1 MDKSRGEYRGVFK
14 ATAILGSVQLFN
26 ILIAVV
32 RNKCISILLGPV
44 GMGIMGLLT
53 SATGTIAGFT
63 NLGITYSAIKN
74 IASAYEK
81 GDYTTLGKVLYVLQ
95 RCIWITG
102 LLGAII
108 CLLLCRQLSQWTFG
122 NTDFTI
128 SFAFLSIS
136 LLLTQ
141 LNNGNLLILKGC
153 RNINYYAKANVLG
166 NFLSLFIT
174 VPLYF
179 WLGIDAIVPA
189 LILFSISTF
198 LCAYFYRSR
207 LRLVQIRTER
217 GEFKEISKDILIA
230 GIAFSAAEFFPLIA
244 SFYIRTFISNNGGLT
259 DVGLFSA
266 GFAILNGY
274 VGMIFTAMST
284 DYIPRL
290 SAVSDDDHQLEL
302 VINQQIEMSIL
313 LLFPLIVLFVIFGK
327 LVTLIL
333 YSSQFY
339 PMIEMIYWG
348 GLGMLFKVPNW
359 CFGCF
364 LIPKRESKAYF
375 CFSILSALFYLG
387 MNMLLYRMWGVKGLG
402 ISFLLSH
409 IFDASVSY
417 WYINRKY
424 QINYKVRTILELL
437 GMGAVIV
444 AVIIFQSSQLVT
456 WVIYTLDFCVCMLA
470 GLYSYNRLNSLMDLT
485 PFIKSKLNGRKK

>member
-1 MDKSRGEYRGVFK
+1 MSNNRGEYRGVFK

-32 RNKCISILLGPV
+32 RNKCISILLGPA

-53 SATGTIAGFT
+53 SATGTITGFT
-63 NLGITYSAIKN
+63 NLGITFSAIKN

-95 RCIWITG
+95 RCIWTTG
-102 LLGAII
+102 LLGAIV
-108 CLLLCRQLSQWTFG
+108 CLSLCRQLSQWTFG

-141 LNNGNLLILKGC
+141 LTNGNLLILKGC
-153 RNINYYAKANVLG
+153 RNINYYAKANVWG

-359 CFGCF
+359 CFGCI

-375 CFSILSALFYLG
+375 YFSILSALFYLG
-387 MNMLLYRMWGVKGLG
+387 MNMLLYSVWGIKGLG

-424 QINYKVRTILELL
+424 QINYKIKTILELL
-437 GMGAVIV
+437 GMGVVIV
-444 AVIIFQSSQLVT
+444 TVIIFQSSQLVT
-456 WVIYTLDFCVCMLA
+456 WIIYTLDFCVCILA

-485 PFIKSKLNGRKK
+485 SFIKSKLNGRKK

>member
-128 SFAFLSIS
+128 SFALLSIS
-136 LLLTQ
+136 LFLTQ
-141 LNNGNLLILKGC
+141 LTNGNLLILKGC

-327 LVTLIL
+327 LMILIL

-359 CFGCF
+359 CFGCI

-375 CFSILSALFYLG
+375 YFSILSALFYLG

-456 WVIYTLDFCVCMLA
+456 WIIYTLDFCVCILA

-485 PFIKSKLNGRKK
+485 SFIKSKLNGRKK

>member
-141 LNNGNLLILKGC
+141 LTNGNLLILKGC
-153 RNINYYAKANVLG
+153 RNINYYAKANVWG

-327 LVTLIL
+327 LMILIL

>member
-1 MDKSRGEYRGVFK
+1 MSKNRGEYRGVFK

-32 RNKCISILLGPV
+32 RNKCISILLGPA

-53 SATGTIAGFT
+53 SATGTITGFT
-63 NLGITYSAIKN
+63 NLGITFSAIKN

-95 RCIWITG
+95 RCIWTTG
-102 LLGAII
+102 LLGAIV
-108 CLLLCRQLSQWTFG
+108 CLSLCRQLSQWTFG

-141 LNNGNLLILKGC
+141 LTNGNLLILKGC
-153 RNINYYAKANVLG
+153 RNINYYTKANVWG

-327 LVTLIL
+327 LMILIL

-359 CFGCF
+359 CFGCI

-375 CFSILSALFYLG
+375 YFSILSALFYLG
-387 MNMLLYRMWGVKGLG
+387 MNMLLYSVWGIKGLG

-424 QINYKVRTILELL
+424 QINYKIKTILELL
-437 GMGAVIV
+437 GMGVVIV
-444 AVIIFQSSQLVT
+444 TVIIFQSSQLVT
-456 WVIYTLDFCVCMLA
+456 WIIYTLDFCVCILA

-485 PFIKSKLNGRKK
+485 SFIKSKLNGRKK

>member
-141 LNNGNLLILKGC
+141 LTNGNLLILKGC
-153 RNINYYAKANVLG
+153 RNINYYAKANVWG

-327 LVTLIL
+327 LMILIL

-359 CFGCF
+359 CFGCI

-375 CFSILSALFYLG
+375 YFSILSALFYLG
-387 MNMLLYRMWGVKGLG
+387 MNMLLYSVWGIKGLG

-424 QINYKVRTILELL
+424 QINYKIKTILELL
-437 GMGAVIV
+437 GMGVVIV
-444 AVIIFQSSQLVT
+444 TVIIFQSSQLVT
-456 WVIYTLDFCVCMLA
+456 WIIYTLDFCVCILA

>member
-1 MDKSRGEYRGVFK
+1 MSKNRGEYRGVFK

-32 RNKCISILLGPV
+32 RNKCISILLGPA

-53 SATGTIAGFT
+53 SATGTITGFT
-63 NLGITYSAIKN
+63 NLGITFSAIKN
-74 IASAYEK
+74 IALAYEK

-95 RCIWITG
+95 RCIWTTG
-102 LLGAII
+102 LLGAIV
-108 CLLLCRQLSQWTFG
+108 CLSLCRQLSQWTFG

-141 LNNGNLLILKGC
+141 LTNGNLLILKGC
-153 RNINYYAKANVLG
+153 RNINYYAKANVWG

-290 SAVSDDDHQLEL
+290 SAVSDDDHQSEL

-327 LVTLIL
+327 LMILIL

-359 CFGCF
+359 CFGCI

-375 CFSILSALFYLG
+375 YFSILSALFYLG
-387 MNMLLYRMWGVKGLG
+387 MNMLLYSVWGIKGLG

-424 QINYKVRTILELL
+424 QINYKIKTILELL
-437 GMGAVIV
+437 GMGVVIV
-444 AVIIFQSSQLVT
+444 TVIILQSSQLVT
-456 WVIYTLDFCVCMLA
+456 WVIYTLDFCVCILV

-485 PFIKSKLNGRKK
+485 SFIKSKLNGRKK

>member
-1 MDKSRGEYRGVFK
+1 MSKNRGEYRGVFK

-32 RNKCISILLGPV
+32 RNKCISILLGPA

-53 SATGTIAGFT
+53 SATGTITGFT
-63 NLGITYSAIKN
+63 NLGITFSAIKN

-95 RCIWITG
+95 RCIWTTG
-102 LLGAII
+102 LLGAIV
-108 CLLLCRQLSQWTFG
+108 CLSLCRQLSQWTFG

-141 LNNGNLLILKGC
+141 LTNGNLLILKGC

-327 LVTLIL
+327 LMILIL

-359 CFGCF
+359 CFGCI

-375 CFSILSALFYLG
+375 YFSILSALFYLG
-387 MNMLLYRMWGVKGLG
+387 MNMLLYSVWGIKGLG

-424 QINYKVRTILELL
+424 QINYKIKTILELL
-437 GMGAVIV
+437 GMGVVIV
-444 AVIIFQSSQLVT
+444 TVIIFQSSQLVT
-456 WVIYTLDFCVCMLA
+456 WIIYTLDFCVCILA

-485 PFIKSKLNGRKK
+485 SFIKSKLNGRKK

>member
-1 MDKSRGEYRGVFK
+1 MSKNRGEYRGVFK

-32 RNKCISILLGPV
+32 RNKCISILLGPA

-53 SATGTIAGFT
+53 SATGTITGFT
-63 NLGITYSAIKN
+63 NLGITFSAIKN

-95 RCIWITG
+95 RCIWTTG
-102 LLGAII
+102 LLGAIV
-108 CLLLCRQLSQWTFG
+108 CLSLCRQLSQWTFG

-141 LNNGNLLILKGC
+141 LTNGNLLILKGC
-153 RNINYYAKANVLG
+153 RNINYYAKANVWG

-189 LILFSISTF
+189 LILFSIPTF

-327 LVTLIL
+327 LMILIL

-359 CFGCF
+359 CFGCI

-375 CFSILSALFYLG
+375 YFSILSALFYLG
-387 MNMLLYRMWGVKGLG
+387 MNMLLYSVWGIKGLG

-424 QINYKVRTILELL
+424 QINYKIKTILELL
-437 GMGAVIV
+437 GMGVVIV
-444 AVIIFQSSQLVT
+444 TVIIFQSSQLVT
-456 WVIYTLDFCVCMLA
+456 WIIYTLDFCVCILA

-485 PFIKSKLNGRKK
+485 SFIKSKLNGRKK

>member
-1 MDKSRGEYRGVFK
+1 MSKNRGEYRGVFK

-32 RNKCISILLGPV
+32 RNKCISILLGPA

-53 SATGTIAGFT
+53 SATGTITGFT
-63 NLGITYSAIKN
+63 NLGITFSAIKN

-141 LNNGNLLILKGC
+141 LTNGNLLILKGC

-327 LVTLIL
+327 LMILIL

-387 MNMLLYRMWGVKGLG
+387 MNMLLYSVWGIKGLG

-485 PFIKSKLNGRKK
+485 SFIKSKLNGRKK

>member
-128 SFAFLSIS
+128 SFALLSIS
-136 LLLTQ
+136 LFLTQ
-141 LNNGNLLILKGC
+141 LTNGNLLILKGC

-327 LVTLIL
+327 LMILIL

-359 CFGCF
+359 CFGCI

-375 CFSILSALFYLG
+375 YFSILSALFYLG
-387 MNMLLYRMWGVKGLG
+387 MNMLLYSVWGIKGLG

-424 QINYKVRTILELL
+424 QINYKIKTILELL
-437 GMGAVIV
+437 GMGVVIV
-444 AVIIFQSSQLVT
+444 TVIIFQSSQLVT
-456 WVIYTLDFCVCMLA
+456 WIIYTLDFCVCILA

-485 PFIKSKLNGRKK
+485 SFIKSKLNGRKK

>member
-1 MDKSRGEYRGVFK
+1 MSKNRGEYRGVFK

-32 RNKCISILLGPV
+32 RNKCISILLGPA

-53 SATGTIAGFT
+53 SATGTITGFT
-63 NLGITYSAIKN
+63 NLGITFSAIKN

-95 RCIWITG
+95 RCIWTTG

-108 CLLLCRQLSQWTFG
+108 CLSLCRQLSQWTFG

-136 LLLTQ
+136 LFLTQ
-141 LNNGNLLILKGC
+141 LTNGNLLILKGC
-153 RNINYYAKANVLG
+153 RNINYYAKANVWG

-179 WLGIDAIVPA
+179 WLGIDAIVPT

-290 SAVSDDDHQLEL
+290 SAVSDDDHQSEL

-327 LVTLIL
+327 LMTLIL

-359 CFGCF
+359 CFGCI

-375 CFSILSALFYLG
+375 YFSILSALFYLV
-387 MNMLLYRMWGVKGLG
+387 MNMLLYSVWGIKGLG

-409 IFDASVSY
+409 IFDASISY

-424 QINYKVRTILELL
+424 QINYKIKTILELL
-437 GMGAVIV
+437 GMGGVIV
-444 AVIIFQSSQLVT
+444 TVIILQSSQLVT
-456 WVIYTLDFCVCMLA
+456 WVIYTLDFFVCMLA

-485 PFIKSKLNGRKK
+485 SFIKSKLNGRKK

>member
-1 MDKSRGEYRGVFK
+1 MSKNRGEYRGVFK

-32 RNKCISILLGPV
+32 RNKCISILLGPA

-53 SATGTIAGFT
+53 SATGTITGFT
-63 NLGITYSAIKN
+63 NLGITFSAIKN

-95 RCIWITG
+95 RCIWTTG
-102 LLGAII
+102 LLGAIV
-108 CLLLCRQLSQWTFG
+108 CLSLCRQLSQWTFG

-141 LNNGNLLILKGC
+141 LTNGNLLILKGC
-153 RNINYYAKANVLG
+153 RNINYYAKANVWG

-230 GIAFSAAEFFPLIA
+230 GIAFSAADFFPLMA

-424 QINYKVRTILELL
+424 QINYKIKTILELL
-437 GMGAVIV
+437 GMGVVIV
-444 AVIIFQSSQLVT
+444 TVIIFQSSQLVT
-456 WVIYTLDFCVCMLA
+456 WIIYTLDFCVC
-470 GLYSYNRLNSLMDLT
+470 
-485 PFIKSKLNGRKK
+485 KLRKECNLLEMSVG

>member
-1 MDKSRGEYRGVFK
+1 MSKNRGEYRGVFK

-32 RNKCISILLGPV
+32 RNKCISILLGPA

-53 SATGTIAGFT
+53 SATGTITGFT
-63 NLGITYSAIKN
+63 NLGITFSAIKN

-95 RCIWITG
+95 RCIWTTG
-102 LLGAII
+102 LLGAIV
-108 CLLLCRQLSQWTFG
+108 CLSLCRQLSQWTFG

-128 SFAFLSIS
+128 SFALLSIS
-136 LLLTQ
+136 LFLTQ
-141 LNNGNLLILKGC
+141 LTNGNLLILKGC

-375 CFSILSALFYLG
+375 YFSILSALFYLG
-387 MNMLLYRMWGVKGLG
+387 MNMLLYSVWGIKGLG

-424 QINYKVRTILELL
+424 QINYKIKTILELL
-437 GMGAVIV
+437 GMGVVIV
-444 AVIIFQSSQLVT
+444 TVIIFQSSQLVT
-456 WVIYTLDFCVCMLA
+456 WIIYTLDFCVCILA

-485 PFIKSKLNGRKK
+485 SFIKSKLNGRKK

>member
-1 MDKSRGEYRGVFK
+1 M
-14 ATAILGSVQLFN
+14 
-26 ILIAVV
+26 
-32 RNKCISILLGPV
+32 
-44 GMGIMGLLT
+44 
-53 SATGTIAGFT
+53 
-63 NLGITYSAIKN
+63 
-74 IASAYEK
+74 
-81 GDYTTLGKVLYVLQ
+81 
-95 RCIWITG
+95 
-102 LLGAII
+102 
-108 CLLLCRQLSQWTFG
+108 
-122 NTDFTI
+122 
-128 SFAFLSIS
+128 
-136 LLLTQ
+136 
-141 LNNGNLLILKGC
+141 
-153 RNINYYAKANVLG
+153 
-166 NFLSLFIT
+166 
-174 VPLYF
+174 
-179 WLGIDAIVPA
+179 
-189 LILFSISTF
+189 
-198 LCAYFYRSR
+198 
-207 LRLVQIRTER
+207 RLVEIKTER
-217 GEFKEISKDILIA
+217 GEFEEISKDILIA
-230 GIAFSAAEFFPLIA
+230 GIAFSAADFFPLMA

-259 DVGLFSA
+259 DVGFFSA

>member
-128 SFAFLSIS
+128 SFALLSIS
-136 LLLTQ
+136 LFLTQ
-141 LNNGNLLILKGC
+141 LTNGNLLILKGC
-153 RNINYYAKANVLG
+153 RNINYYAKANVWG

-327 LVTLIL
+327 LMILIL

-359 CFGCF
+359 CFGCI

-375 CFSILSALFYLG
+375 YFSILSALFYLG

>member
-141 LNNGNLLILKGC
+141 LTNGNLLILKGC
-153 RNINYYAKANVLG
+153 RNINYYAKANVWG

-327 LVTLIL
+327 LMILIL

-359 CFGCF
+359 CFGCI

-375 CFSILSALFYLG
+375 YFSILSALFYLG
-387 MNMLLYRMWGVKGLG
+387 MNMLLYSVWGIKGLG

-424 QINYKVRTILELL
+424 QINYKIKTILELL
-437 GMGAVIV
+437 GMGVVIV
-444 AVIIFQSSQLVT
+444 TVIIFQSSQLVT
-456 WVIYTLDFCVCMLA
+456 WIIYTLDFCVCILA

-485 PFIKSKLNGRKK
+485 SFIKSKLNGRKK

>member
-1 MDKSRGEYRGVFK
+1 MSKNRGEYRGVFK

-128 SFAFLSIS
+128 SFALLSIS
-136 LLLTQ
+136 LFLTQ
-141 LNNGNLLILKGC
+141 LTNGNLLILKGC

-359 CFGCF
+359 CFGCI

-375 CFSILSALFYLG
+375 YFSILSALFYLG
-387 MNMLLYRMWGVKGLG
+387 MNMLLYSVWGIKGLG

>member
-128 SFAFLSIS
+128 SFALLSIS
-136 LLLTQ
+136 LFLTQ
-141 LNNGNLLILKGC
+141 LTNGNLLILKGC

-359 CFGCF
+359 CFGCI

-375 CFSILSALFYLG
+375 YFSILSALFYLG

-424 QINYKVRTILELL
+424 QINYKIKTILELL
-437 GMGAVIV
+437 GMGVVIV
-444 AVIIFQSSQLVT
+444 TVIIFQSSQLVT

>member
-141 LNNGNLLILKGC
+141 LTNGNLLILKGC
-153 RNINYYAKANVLG
+153 RNINYYAKANVWG

-424 QINYKVRTILELL
+424 QINYKIKTILELL
-437 GMGAVIV
+437 GMGVVIV
-444 AVIIFQSSQLVT
+444 TVIIFQSSQLVT
-456 WVIYTLDFCVCMLA
+456 WIIYTLDFCVCILA

-485 PFIKSKLNGRKK
+485 SFIKSKLNGRKK

>member
-128 SFAFLSIS
+128 SFALLSIS
-136 LLLTQ
+136 LFLTQ
-141 LNNGNLLILKGC
+141 LTNGNLLILKGC

-327 LVTLIL
+327 LMILIL

-359 CFGCF
+359 CFGCI

-375 CFSILSALFYLG
+375 YFSILSALFYLG

-424 QINYKVRTILELL
+424 QINYKIKTILELL
-437 GMGAVIV
+437 GMGVVIV
-444 AVIIFQSSQLVT
+444 TVIIFQSSQLVT
-456 WVIYTLDFCVCMLA
+456 WIIYTLDFCVCILA

>member
-1 MDKSRGEYRGVFK
+1 M
-14 ATAILGSVQLFN
+14 
-26 ILIAVV
+26 
-32 RNKCISILLGPV
+32 
-44 GMGIMGLLT
+44 
-53 SATGTIAGFT
+53 
-63 NLGITYSAIKN
+63 
-74 IASAYEK
+74 
-81 GDYTTLGKVLYVLQ
+81 
-95 RCIWITG
+95 
-102 LLGAII
+102 GAIV
-108 CLLLCRQLSQWTFG
+108 CLSLCRQLSQWTFG

-128 SFAFLSIS
+128 SFALLSIS
-136 LLLTQ
+136 LFLTQ
-141 LNNGNLLILKGC
+141 LTNGNLLILKGC

-207 LRLVQIRTER
+207 LRLVEIKTER
-217 GEFKEISKDILIA
+217 GEFEEISKDILIA

-485 PFIKSKLNGRKK
+485 SFIKSKLNGRKK

>member
-1 MDKSRGEYRGVFK
+1 MSKNRGEYRGVFK

-32 RNKCISILLGPV
+32 RNKCISILLGPA

-53 SATGTIAGFT
+53 SATGTITGFT
-63 NLGITYSAIKN
+63 NLGITFSAIKN

-95 RCIWITG
+95 RCIWTTG
-102 LLGAII
+102 LLGAIV
-108 CLLLCRQLSQWTFG
+108 CLSLCRQLSQWTFG

-141 LNNGNLLILKGC
+141 LTNGNLLILKGC
-153 RNINYYAKANVLG
+153 RNINYYAKANVWG

-189 LILFSISTF
+189 LILLSKSTL

-327 LVTLIL
+327 LMILIL

-359 CFGCF
+359 CFGCI

-375 CFSILSALFYLG
+375 YFSILSALFYLG
-387 MNMLLYRMWGVKGLG
+387 MNMLLYSVWGIKGLG

-424 QINYKVRTILELL
+424 QINYKIKTILELL
-437 GMGAVIV
+437 GMGVVIV
-444 AVIIFQSSQLVT
+444 TVIIFQSSQLVT
-456 WVIYTLDFCVCMLA
+456 WIIYTLDFCVCILA

-485 PFIKSKLNGRKK
+485 SFIKSKLNGRKK

>member
-128 SFAFLSIS
+128 SFALLSIS
-136 LLLTQ
+136 LFLTQ
-141 LNNGNLLILKGC
+141 LTNGNLLILKGC
-153 RNINYYAKANVLG
+153 RNINYYAKANVWG

-327 LVTLIL
+327 LMILIL

-359 CFGCF
+359 CFGCI

-375 CFSILSALFYLG
+375 YFSILSALFYLG
-387 MNMLLYRMWGVKGLG
+387 MNMLLYSVWGIKGLG

-424 QINYKVRTILELL
+424 QINYKIKTILELL
-437 GMGAVIV
+437 GMGVVIV
-444 AVIIFQSSQLVT
+444 TVIIFQSSQLVT
-456 WVIYTLDFCVCMLA
+456 WIIYTLDFCVCILA

>member
-1 MDKSRGEYRGVFK
+1 MSKNRGEYRGVFK

-32 RNKCISILLGPV
+32 RNKCISILLGPA

-53 SATGTIAGFT
+53 SATGTITGFT
-63 NLGITYSAIKN
+63 HLGITFSAIKN

-95 RCIWITG
+95 RCIWTTG
-102 LLGAII
+102 LLGAIV
-108 CLLLCRQLSQWTFG
+108 CLSLCRQLSQWTFG

-141 LNNGNLLILKGC
+141 LTNGNLLILKGC
-153 RNINYYAKANVLG
+153 RNINYYAKANVWG

-327 LVTLIL
+327 LMMLIL

-359 CFGCF
+359 CFGCI

-375 CFSILSALFYLG
+375 YFSILSALFYLG
-387 MNMLLYRMWGVKGLG
+387 MNMLLYSVWGIKGLG

-424 QINYKVRTILELL
+424 QINYKIKTILELL
-437 GMGAVIV
+437 GMGVVIV
-444 AVIIFQSSQLVT
+444 TVIIFQSSQLVT
-456 WVIYTLDFCVCMLA
+456 WIIYTLDFCVCILA

-485 PFIKSKLNGRKK
+485 SFIKSKLNGRKK

>member
-141 LNNGNLLILKGC
+141 LTNGNLLILKGC
-153 RNINYYAKANVLG
+153 RNINYYAKANVWG

-230 GIAFSAAEFFPLIA
+230 GIAFSAADFFPLMA

>member
-128 SFAFLSIS
+128 SFALLSIS
-136 LLLTQ
+136 LFLTQ
-141 LNNGNLLILKGC
+141 LTNGNLLILKGC

-313 LLFPLIVLFVIFGK
+313 LLFPLIVLFVILGK
-327 LVTLIL
+327 LMILIL

-359 CFGCF
+359 CFGCI

-375 CFSILSALFYLG
+375 YFSILSALFYLG
-387 MNMLLYRMWGVKGLG
+387 MNMLLYSVWGIKGLG

-424 QINYKVRTILELL
+424 QINYKIKTILELL
-437 GMGAVIV
+437 GMGVVIV
-444 AVIIFQSSQLVT
+444 TVIIFQSSQLVT
-456 WVIYTLDFCVCMLA
+456 WIIYTLDFCVCILA

-485 PFIKSKLNGRKK
+485 SFIKSKLNGRKK

>member
-1 MDKSRGEYRGVFK
+1 MSKNRGEYRGVFK

-32 RNKCISILLGPV
+32 RNKCISILLGPA

-53 SATGTIAGFT
+53 SATGTITGFT
-63 NLGITYSAIKN
+63 NLGITFSAIKN

-95 RCIWITG
+95 RCIWTTG
-102 LLGAII
+102 LLGAIV
-108 CLLLCRQLSQWTFG
+108 CLSLCRQLSQWTFG

-141 LNNGNLLILKGC
+141 LTNGNLLILKGC
-153 RNINYYAKANVLG
+153 RNINYYAKANVWG

-359 CFGCF
+359 CFGCI

-375 CFSILSALFYLG
+375 YFSILSALFYLG
-387 MNMLLYRMWGVKGLG
+387 MNMLLYSVWGIKGLG

-424 QINYKVRTILELL
+424 QINYKIKTILELL
-437 GMGAVIV
+437 GMGVVIV
-444 AVIIFQSSQLVT
+444 TVIIFQSSQLVT
-456 WVIYTLDFCVCMLA
+456 WIIYTLDFCVCILA

-485 PFIKSKLNGRKK
+485 SFIKSKLNGRKK

>member
-1 MDKSRGEYRGVFK
+1 MSKNRGEYRGVFK

-32 RNKCISILLGPV
+32 RNKCISILLGPA

-53 SATGTIAGFT
+53 SATGTITGFT
-63 NLGITYSAIKN
+63 NLGITFSAIKN

-141 LNNGNLLILKGC
+141 LTNGNLLILKGC
-153 RNINYYAKANVLG
+153 RNINYYAKANVWG

-359 CFGCF
+359 CFGCI

-375 CFSILSALFYLG
+375 YFSILSALFYLG
-387 MNMLLYRMWGVKGLG
+387 MNMLLYSVWGIKGLG

-424 QINYKVRTILELL
+424 QINYKIKTILELL
-437 GMGAVIV
+437 GMGVVIV
-444 AVIIFQSSQLVT
+444 TVIIFQSSQLVT
-456 WVIYTLDFCVCMLA
+456 WIIYTLDFCVCILA

-485 PFIKSKLNGRKK
+485 SFIKSKLNGRKK

>member
-1 MDKSRGEYRGVFK
+1 M
-14 ATAILGSVQLFN
+14 
-26 ILIAVV
+26 
-32 RNKCISILLGPV
+32 
-44 GMGIMGLLT
+44 
-53 SATGTIAGFT
+53 
-63 NLGITYSAIKN
+63 
-74 IASAYEK
+74 
-81 GDYTTLGKVLYVLQ
+81 
-95 RCIWITG
+95 
-102 LLGAII
+102 
-108 CLLLCRQLSQWTFG
+108 
-122 NTDFTI
+122 
-128 SFAFLSIS
+128 
-136 LLLTQ
+136 
-141 LNNGNLLILKGC
+141 ILKGC
-153 RNINYYAKANVLG
+153 RNINYYAKANVWG

-327 LVTLIL
+327 LMILIL

-359 CFGCF
+359 CFGCI

-375 CFSILSALFYLG
+375 YFSILSALFYLG
-387 MNMLLYRMWGVKGLG
+387 MNMLLYSVWGIKGLG

-424 QINYKVRTILELL
+424 QINYKIKTILELL
-437 GMGAVIV
+437 GMGVVIV
-444 AVIIFQSSQLVT
+444 TVIIFQSSQLVT
-456 WVIYTLDFCVCMLA
+456 WIIYTLDFCVCILA

-485 PFIKSKLNGRKK
+485 SFIKSKLNGRKK

>member
-1 MDKSRGEYRGVFK
+1 M
-14 ATAILGSVQLFN
+14 
-26 ILIAVV
+26 
-32 RNKCISILLGPV
+32 
-44 GMGIMGLLT
+44 
-53 SATGTIAGFT
+53 
-63 NLGITYSAIKN
+63 
-74 IASAYEK
+74 
-81 GDYTTLGKVLYVLQ
+81 
-95 RCIWITG
+95 
-102 LLGAII
+102 
-108 CLLLCRQLSQWTFG
+108 
-122 NTDFTI
+122 
-128 SFAFLSIS
+128 
-136 LLLTQ
+136 
-141 LNNGNLLILKGC
+141 
-153 RNINYYAKANVLG
+153 
-166 NFLSLFIT
+166 
-174 VPLYF
+174 
-179 WLGIDAIVPA
+179 GIDAIVPA

-327 LVTLIL
+327 LMILIL

-359 CFGCF
+359 CFGCI

-375 CFSILSALFYLG
+375 YFSILSALFYLG
-387 MNMLLYRMWGVKGLG
+387 MNMLLYSVWGIKGLG

-424 QINYKVRTILELL
+424 QINYKIKTILELL
-437 GMGAVIV
+437 GMGVVIV
-444 AVIIFQSSQLVT
+444 TVIIFQSSQLVT
-456 WVIYTLDFCVCMLA
+456 WIIYTLDFCVCILA

-485 PFIKSKLNGRKK
+485 SFIKSKLNGRKK

>member
-128 SFAFLSIS
+128 SFALLSIS
-136 LLLTQ
+136 LFLTQ
-141 LNNGNLLILKGC
+141 LTNGNLLILKGC

-424 QINYKVRTILELL
+424 QINYKIKTILELL
-437 GMGAVIV
+437 GMGVVIV
-444 AVIIFQSSQLVT
+444 TVIIFQSSQLVT
-456 WVIYTLDFCVCMLA
+456 WIIYTLDFCVCILA

-485 PFIKSKLNGRKK
+485 SFIKSKLNGRKK

>member
-1 MDKSRGEYRGVFK
+1 MSKNRGEYRGVFK

-32 RNKCISILLGPV
+32 RNKCISILLGPA

-53 SATGTIAGFT
+53 SATGTITGFT
-63 NLGITYSAIKN
+63 NLGITFSAIKN

-95 RCIWITG
+95 RCIWTTG
-102 LLGAII
+102 LLGAIV
-108 CLLLCRQLSQWTFG
+108 CLSLCRQLSQWTFG

-141 LNNGNLLILKGC
+141 LTNGNLLILKGC
-153 RNINYYAKANVLG
+153 RNINYYAKANVWG

-375 CFSILSALFYLG
+375 YFSILSALFYLG
-387 MNMLLYRMWGVKGLG
+387 MNMLLYSVWGIKGLG

-424 QINYKVRTILELL
+424 QINYKIKTILELL
-437 GMGAVIV
+437 GMGVVIV
-444 AVIIFQSSQLVT
+444 TVIIFQSSQLVT
-456 WVIYTLDFCVCMLA
+456 WIIYTLDFCVCILA

-485 PFIKSKLNGRKK
+485 SFIKSKLNGRKK

>member
-128 SFAFLSIS
+128 SFALLSIS
-136 LLLTQ
+136 LFLTQ
-141 LNNGNLLILKGC
+141 LTNGNLLILKGC

-327 LVTLIL
+327 LMILIL

-359 CFGCF
+359 CFGCI

-375 CFSILSALFYLG
+375 YFSILSALFYLG
-387 MNMLLYRMWGVKGLG
+387 MNMLLYSVWGIKGLG

>member
-1 MDKSRGEYRGVFK
+1 MSKNRGEYRGVFK

-32 RNKCISILLGPV
+32 RNKCISILLGPA

-53 SATGTIAGFT
+53 SATGTITGFT
-63 NLGITYSAIKN
+63 NLGITFSAIKN

-81 GDYTTLGKVLYVLQ
+81 GDYTTLGIVLYVLQ
-95 RCIWITG
+95 RCIWTTG
-102 LLGAII
+102 LLGAIV
-108 CLLLCRQLSQWTFG
+108 CLSLCRQLSQWTFG

-141 LNNGNLLILKGC
+141 LTNGNLLILKGC
-153 RNINYYAKANVLG
+153 RNINYYAKANVWG

-284 DYIPRL
+284 DYIPRI
-290 SAVSDDDHQLEL
+290 SAVSDADHQIEL
-302 VINQQIEMSIL
+302 VINQQIENSKL

-327 LVTLIL
+327 LMILIL

-359 CFGCF
+359 CFGCI

-375 CFSILSALFYLG
+375 YFSILSALFYLG
-387 MNMLLYRMWGVKGLG
+387 MNMLLYSVWGIKGLG

-424 QINYKVRTILELL
+424 QINYKIKTILELL
-437 GMGAVIV
+437 GMGVVIV
-444 AVIIFQSSQLVT
+444 TVIIFQSSQLVT
-456 WVIYTLDFCVCMLA
+456 WIIYSLDFCVCILA

-485 PFIKSKLNGRKK
+485 SFIKSKLNGRKK

>member
-128 SFAFLSIS
+128 SFALLSIS
-136 LLLTQ
+136 LFLTQ
-141 LNNGNLLILKGC
+141 LTNGNLLILKGC
-153 RNINYYAKANVLG
+153 RNINYYAKANVWG

-327 LVTLIL
+327 LMILIL

-359 CFGCF
+359 CFGCI

-375 CFSILSALFYLG
+375 YFSILSALFYLG
-387 MNMLLYRMWGVKGLG
+387 MNMLLYSVWGIKGLG

-424 QINYKVRTILELL
+424 QINYKIKTILELL
-437 GMGAVIV
+437 GMGVVIV
-444 AVIIFQSSQLVT
+444 TVIIFQSSQLVT
-456 WVIYTLDFCVCMLA
+456 WIIYTLDFCVCILA

-485 PFIKSKLNGRKK
+485 SFIKSKLNGRKK

>member
-1 MDKSRGEYRGVFK
+1 MSKNRGEYRGVFK

-32 RNKCISILLGPV
+32 RNKCISILLGPA

-53 SATGTIAGFT
+53 SATGTITGFT

-128 SFAFLSIS
+128 SFALLSIS
-136 LLLTQ
+136 LFLTQ
-141 LNNGNLLILKGC
+141 LTNGNLLILKGC

-327 LVTLIL
+327 LMILIL

-359 CFGCF
+359 CFGCI

-375 CFSILSALFYLG
+375 YFSILSALFYLG
-387 MNMLLYRMWGVKGLG
+387 MNMLLYSVWGIKGLG

-424 QINYKVRTILELL
+424 QINYKIKTILELL
-437 GMGAVIV
+437 GMGVVIV
-444 AVIIFQSSQLVT
+444 TVIIFQSSQLVT
-456 WVIYTLDFCVCMLA
+456 WIIYTLDFCVCILA

>member
-1 MDKSRGEYRGVFK
+1 MSKNRGEYRGVFK

-32 RNKCISILLGPV
+32 RNKCISILLGPA

-53 SATGTIAGFT
+53 SATGTITGFT
-63 NLGITYSAIKN
+63 NLGITFSAIKN

-95 RCIWITG
+95 RCIWTTG
-102 LLGAII
+102 LLGAIV
-108 CLLLCRQLSQWTFG
+108 CLSLCRQLSQWTFG

-141 LNNGNLLILKGC
+141 LTNGNLLILKGC
-153 RNINYYAKANVLG
+153 RNINYYAKANVWG
-166 NFLSLFIT
+166 NFLSLIIT

-327 LVTLIL
+327 LMILIL

-359 CFGCF
+359 CFGCI

-375 CFSILSALFYLG
+375 YFSILSALFYLG
-387 MNMLLYRMWGVKGLG
+387 MNMLLYSVWGIKGLG

-424 QINYKVRTILELL
+424 QINYKIKTILELL
-437 GMGAVIV
+437 GMGVVIV
-444 AVIIFQSSQLVT
+444 TVIIFQSSQLVT
-456 WVIYTLDFCVCMLA
+456 WIIYTLDFCVCILA

-485 PFIKSKLNGRKK
+485 SFIKSKLNGRKK